1 MTLENTR
8 PVTETQF
15 RALTVVAVCALGFL
29 AYANTF
35 QGEFVWDDVS
45 SVLLH
50 ERVQDASFSSF
61 KQLFVEDQHAYAGG
75 QGNFYRPLVAA
86 SFMLDFYLAN
96 RGGAFDLDNAASYP
110 STFIFHFSSIAWHI
124 AAAVLV
130 FALLTRLGAPRAV
143 RCLVPIIYVIHPL
156 HTEAVAYISGRA
168 DSMAAVFTLAAICFA
183 LPRQPGLARIAAIAA
198 SVLFFAAGLLSKESA
213 AIYPALLFVCLVFI
227 PWKSFETST
236 AAKVTRLSPALLAL
250 LLLAG
255 YVYLRMGIL
264 NFGSDSTPPDS
275 TFAERLVE
283 VAQAFALYIR
293 LMFVPT
299 GLHMER
305 LLVDVPKW
313 FAAVG
318 LVLIVLTVALLLF
331 SLRLKN
337 YRAATGLAWFLVAW
351 FPISGIFT
359 LNAPMA
365 EHWMYLPMIGLLWAL
380 AELLCPAPEPGRLC
394 RPVIPV
400 AILACI
406 WMSTLLSLTV
416 ARNSDWHDNVSI
428 YTETL
433 RYNPDSVRVQFNLAS
448 TYSHLLGN
456 PIAAKRHYEAV
467 LGHYAAKKKS
477 SPESA
482 ATFWNEE
489 LDSHLTLGEIYRGQG
504 EYQKAAEH
512 FVVVA
517 SIVPDPSRPDN
528 IRRIATANYGL
539 GHSFLAVGRVP
550 QAMEYFRKVPEGR
563 PDLLAEIRSITAKY
577 PEQAPV

>member
-1 MTLENTR
+1 MTLENTSR
-8 PVTETQF
+8 TTETQF
-15 RALTVVAVCALGFL
+15 RALTIVAVCALGFL

-50 ERVQDASFSSF
+50 QRVQDASFSSF
-61 KQLFVEDQHAYAGG
+61 KQLFKEDQHAYAGG
-75 QGNFYRPLVAA
+75 QGNFYRPLVAV
-86 SFMLDFYLAN
+86 SFMLDFYLSNAD
-96 RGGAFDLDNAASYP
+96 GAFDLDKASSYP
-110 STFIFHFSSIAWHI
+110 STFIFHFSNIAWHI

-143 RCLVPIIYVIHPL
+143 RCLVPVIYVVHPL

-168 DSMAAVFTLAAICFA
+168 DSMTAVFTLASICLA

-198 SVLFFAAGLLSKESA
+198 SVLLFAAGLLSKESA

-227 PWKSFETST
+227 PWKSFETT
-236 AAKVTRLSPALLAL
+236 VAAKVGRLSPVLLAV

-255 YVYLRMGIL
+255 YLYLRMGIL

-275 TFAERLVE
+275 SFAQRLVE
-283 VAQAFALYIR
+283 VAQAFALYVR
-293 LMFVPT
+293 LIFVPT

-305 LLVDVPKW
+305 LLVDVPTW

-318 LVLIVLTVALLLF
+318 FALILLSIALLFL
-331 SLRLKN
+331 SLKLKN
-337 YRAATGLAWFLVAW
+337 YRAATGIAWFLVAW

-365 EHWMYLPMIGLLWAL
+365 EHWMYLPMVGFLWAL
-380 AELLCPAPEPGRLC
+380 AELLCPAREPGPLR

-416 ARNSDWHDNVSI
+416 VRNNAWHDNVSI

-456 PIAAKRHYEAV
+456 TIAAKRHYEAV
-467 LGHYAAKKKS
+467 LKIYEAKKERS
-477 SPESA
+477 SESA
-482 ATFWNEE
+482 TLFWNEE

-504 EYQKAAEH
+504 DYQKAAEH
-512 FVVVA
+512 FFVVA
-517 SIVPDPSRPDN
+517 SIVPDPDRPDN

-550 QAMEYFRKVPEGR
+550 QAMDYFRKVPEGR
-563 PDLLAEIRSITAKY
+563 PDLLAEIRSITANY
-577 PEQAPV
+577 PDQAPA